1 MYGTAPKTHLSAIPS
16 FFIGSCSVFKQCLP
30 LETVFFLHC
39 FFYITFFWEKRGFNL
54 HTCKCV
60 LCLLIQFVIM
70 QYLAEP
76 TATTLEGCGY
86 ALITTK
92 TSRKQKDTIF
102 FQRMF
107 GLKPMSVYFCWFT
120 WVVFVFLKLDI

>member
-1 MYGTAPKTHLSAIPS
+1 MV
-16 FFIGSCSVFKQCLP
+16 FDSVC
-30 LETVFFLHC
+30 
-39 FFYITFFWEKRGFNL
+39 IL

-60 LCLLIQFVIM
+60 LCLVQFVIM

-92 TSRKQKDTIF
+92 TSRKPKDPIF

-120 WVVFVFLKLDI
+120 